1 MVWLSIGEAKVTK
14 KIKRYYLALL
24 DIFVVNLAVLFA
36 LALKF
41 DFHIPGAY
49 TSFFLSTA
57 IILTIGKIF
66 IYNVFSLY
74 DSIWEYA
81 SIEELMKI
89 VFAVFASTAFGVV
102 YLWTQSSMFTVSC
115 YIIIFMVEMA
125 GVASVRFSFR
135 ILRRVKNK
143 RSVFSQSSNKNVL
156 IIGAGA
162 TAGMIAKEMQ
172 ERPEIHG
179 ILRGYIDDDDTKRGK
194 YIHGVKVLGN
204 RFDIYSVVKRSNI
217 DEIIV
222 AIPSADKKITKEI
235 MEECSRCAVK
245 VKTAPGIHEI
255 IDGQVSMN
263 QIRDVEIEDLL
274 GRDPVK
280 LDMSGISAYLTDKI
294 VLVTGGG
301 GSIGSELC
309 RQIAK
314 FSPMKIIV
322 LDIYENNAYDIA
334 NELEREYK
342 GKIDIL
348 PLIASVR
355 DKENINNIFSRYK
368 PDVVFH
374 AAAHKH
380 VPLMETAPREAI
392 LNNCFGTLNVA
403 MAADRYNVERFVLI
417 STDKA
422 VNPTNVMGASK
433 RICEMIVQSIAKGS
447 RTKYTGVRF
456 GNVLGSNGSVVPL
469 FKKQIQEGGPVTVT
483 HKQVIR
489 YFMTI
494 PEAAQLVLQSG
505 AYALGGEIFILDM
518 GEPVSIYKLAEDLIR
533 LSGFEPNEDIDIEIV
548 GLRPGEKLYEELLMD
563 EEGLTK
569 TNNEK
574 IFIGKPE
581 SIEFKMLTK
590 SLDYLQDVIRDN
602 NQTALRSAIKN
613 LVPTYKL
620 NEEINRDF
628 IMKVE
633 QRDVDKELVL

>member
-1 MVWLSIGEAKVTK
+1 MTK
-14 KIKRYYLALL
+14 RIKRYSLALI
-24 DIFVVNLAVLFA
+24 DIFVINFAVLFA

-41 DFHIPGAY
+41 DFHIPRSYLAFFMS
-49 TSFFLSTA
+49 TSF
-57 IILTIGKIF
+57 ILTVGKIF
-66 IYNVFSLY
+66 IFNAMSLY

-81 SIEELMKI
+81 SIEELMRI
-89 VFAVFASTAFGVV
+89 VVAVMASTVFGLI
-102 YLWTQSSMFTVSC
+102 YFWTQGSDYTIAC
-115 YIIIFMVEMA
+115 YIIMFMVEMA
-125 GVASVRFSFR
+125 GIAGCRFSFR
-135 ILRRVKNK
+135 VLRRMKNK
-143 RSVFSQSSNKNVL
+143 RSVFKQNSNKNVL

-172 ERPEIHG
+172 ERPDLHG
-179 ILRGYIDDDDTKRGK
+179 VLRGYIDDDDTKRGK
-194 YIHGVKVLGN
+194 YIFGAKVLGN
-204 RFDIYSVVKRSNI
+204 RFDIYSVVKRNHI

-222 AIPSADKKITKEI
+222 AIPSADRQKKKEI

-280 LDMSGISAYLTDKI
+280 LDMSGISSYLTDK
-294 VLVTGGG
+294 VVMVTGGG

-314 FSPMKIIV
+314 FNPIKIII
-322 LDIYENNAYDIA
+322 LDIYENNAYDIT
-334 NELEREYK
+334 NELNRQYK
-342 GKIDIL
+342 GKLDIL

-355 DKENINNIFSRYK
+355 DKENINNIFARYK

-380 VPLMETAPREAI
+380 VPLMETVPREAI
-392 LNNCFGTLNVA
+392 LNNSFGTLNVA
-403 MAADRYNVERFVLI
+403 MAADRHKAERFVLI

-422 VNPTNVMGASK
+422 VNPTNIMGASK
-433 RICEMIVQSIAKGS
+433 RICEMVIQSIAKGS
-447 RTKYTGVRF
+447 STKFTGVRF

-469 FKKQIQEGGPVTVT
+469 FKQQIKEGGPVTVT
-483 HKQVIR
+483 HKRVIR

-518 GEPVSIYKLAEDLIR
+518 GDPVSIYKLAEDLIR
-533 LSGFEPNEDIDIEIV
+533 LSGFEPNEDIDIEVV

-563 EEGLTK
+563 EEGLTN
-569 TNNEK
+569 TSNEK

-581 SIEFKMLTK
+581 SIEFKMLMK
-590 SLDYLQDVIRDN
+590 SLEYLQNVISDN
-602 NQTALRSAIKN
+602 DQAALREAIKN

-620 NEEINRDF
+620 SEEINRDF
-628 IMKVE
+628 ITKIE
-633 QRDVDKELVL
+633 TKHVDHELVL